1 MFKQSVVLLSG
12 LLSASAFAQWTLDQ
26 DNSALH
32 FMSTKNAQVTEVH
45 SFDHFSGKLSDS
57 GTLTIEVPLDSVN
70 TNIPIRNTRM
80 QEMLFE
86 VAKYPTATFSTNLP
100 SALLDM
106 AAGTSK
112 ASVVEGELSLHGMTA
127 PVSFNV
133 MVSKLS
139 DDTIQAST
147 ISPTLIGSDTFG
159 LKGGVEALQNIA
171 GLKSI
176 TFNAPVTFSVTFEK

>member
-1 MFKQSVVLLSG
+1 
-12 LLSASAFAQWTLDQ
+12 
-26 DNSALH
+26 
-32 FMSTKNAQVTEVH
+32 
-45 SFDHFSGKLSDS
+45 
-57 GTLTIEVPLDSVN
+57 
-70 TNIPIRNTRM
+70 
-80 QEMLFE
+80 
-86 VAKYPTATFSTNLP
+86 
-100 SALLDM
+100 
-106 AAGTSK
+106 
-112 ASVVEGELSLHGMTA
+112 MTA

-147 ISPTLIGSDTFG
+147 VSPTLIGADTFG